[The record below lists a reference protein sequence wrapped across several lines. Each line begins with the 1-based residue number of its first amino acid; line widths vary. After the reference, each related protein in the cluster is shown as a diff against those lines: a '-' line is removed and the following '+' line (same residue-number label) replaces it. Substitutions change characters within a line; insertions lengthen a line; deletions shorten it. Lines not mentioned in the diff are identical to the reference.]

1 MFVRR
6 ASRDSFFGSMSL
18 AALALAAVLAILAR
32 PAEARVVDL
41 EEFKSELSN
50 TRAIESIRFMS
61 EDGTNHTEVGDDDEL
76 EDEDNEDEDEDEDD
90 DSAAGIVAAAGVT
103 IAALSFAV

>member
-61 EDGTNHTEVGDDDEL
+61 EDGTNNTEVGDDDEL
-76 EDEDNEDEDEDEDD
+76 DEDNEDEDEDD